1 MAAEVDSTDVKEV
14 EVKSTIPGSD
24 LSSSSTDQRGSED
37 VKETAREKD
46 LKEDHAVIPLV
57 HNNSEVE
64 FVKKPG
70 EFTTE
75 VFKIEIRNLPRY
87 VGYKVT
93 NALMTRWFIH
103 VVVYSK

>member
-1 MAAEVDSTDVKEV
+1 MAAKVDSTDMKEV
-14 EVKSTIPGSD
+14 EIESTIPGND
-24 LSSSSTDQRGSED
+24 SSSSQRGRED

-46 LKEDHAVIPLV
+46 LKEDHTASSQV

-64 FVKKPG
+64 FIKKPG

-93 NALMTRWFIH
+93 IALTARWFTC
-103 VVVYSK
+103 VVVHSK